1 MNYIPPPVTYA
12 KINPMGQLIMG
23 LENGTILNAGNVI
36 GPQGLQG
43 VTGAT
48 GKCGPTGPA
57 GSVVSKM
64 NINSKGELTYSFSNN
79 PMNIYNAGK
88 VPGITGARGPRGY
101 SIARCDLENQTL
113 VLTTENGHHLIAG
126 KVYGPTGP
134 RGLMGPTG
142 LRGEKGNPFKIS
154 RIFTVN
160 NNLII
165 MDDSNTAYNCGFV
178 GITGPTGPPSLFED
192 IFIDEDGELNIMS
205 NGMRYTAGNIR
216 GPRGLQG
223 LPGPTGSRGRP
234 GPMLKL
240 HDISLRGDELVIID
254 EYKVE
259 YNVGKLPALANLQD
273 EIKQLRNDV
282 EQLKIQIQSITGSK
296 F

>member
-48 GKCGPTGPA
+48 GKCGPTG
-57 GSVVSKM
+57 SVGPVVAKM

-88 VPGITGARGPRGY
+88 VPGITGAQGPRGY

-113 VLTTENGHHLIAG
+113 VLTTENGHHLVAG
-126 KVYGPTGP
+126 KVFGPTGP
-134 RGLMGPTG
+134 RGIIGPTG
-142 LRGEKGNPFKIS
+142 MKGEKGNAFKIS
-154 RIFTVN
+154 RIFTMN
-160 NNLII
+160 NSLVI
-165 MDDSNTAYNCGFV
+165 MDDTNTAYNCGYV
-178 GITGPTGPPSLFED
+178 GITGPTGPPALFND
-192 IFIDEDGELNIMS
+192 IFIDDEGELNIIS
-205 NGMRYTAGNIR
+205 NGMRFTAGNIK
-216 GPRGLQG
+216 GPQG
-223 LPGPTGSRGRP
+223 LPGLQGPTGSRGRP

-240 HDISLRGDELVIID
+240 SDIRLRGDDLIFID
-254 EYKVE
+254 EYQVE
-259 YNVGKLPALANLQD
+259 YNVGKLPALVNLQN
-273 EIKQLRNDV
+273 EIKQLRNDI
-282 EQLKIQIQSITGSK
+282 EQLKIQVLSITGANL
-296 F
+296 